1 MLLGGRGGGS
11 IDILSPERARGGG
24 VEAVSIKSERK
35 DEFFLK
41 KKKKTKDGGEDIRES
56 ESTYID
62 GYPPMPPPA

>member
-24 VEAVSIKSERK
+24 VEAVNIKSERK

-41 KKKKTKDGGEDIRES
+41 KKKNKGWWGDIRES